1 MLRYAVNMD
10 ELEEKKLSKQRELA
24 ALKRITSLTDDM
36 RKQLDGLSEQ
46 VDQIHSNAGSVAN
59 VMANWDS
66 IRKYISEASLGL
78 LQYAE
83 GDYEVGMWD
92 SNKKTTTDE
101 DQDNTEPLPE
111 ALVRISVNN
120 KTETSNSE

>member
-1 MLRYAVNMD
+1 MD
-10 ELEEKKLSKQRELA
+10 DLEEKKLYKQRELA
-24 ALKRITSLTDDM
+24 ALKKITALTDEM

-83 GDYEVGMWD
+83 GDYEVGMWEG
-92 SNKKTTTDE
+92 NKKKTAEDE
-101 DQDNTEPLPE
+101 DKKSDEESNVEPLPE

-120 KTETSNSE
+120 KSENTTSN